1 VTGQSPKLLLSQAS
15 RIGSCFNRRFLVVQ
29 GGKGMC
35 LRRCLH
41 FVLFSALAVYM
52 AGCGSVSNN
61 SSTSPTPTPG
71 PGTSPTPSPSP
82 TPTPVNG
89 QVELQA
95 NGEALVAGVQA
106 ELRSTFEQIP
116 GRTRLDGELEH
127 INLPVGSAIS
137 FCLTQGGNTIPLA
150 VGIIQLEGQDRVA
163 ELHIRTDNG
172 QTPPNVQVGNVL
184 QARDGANGS
193 LADCSRPLLV
203 TATFVPGNSSG
214 Q

>member
-1 VTGQSPKLLLSQAS
+1 
-15 RIGSCFNRRFLVVQ
+15 
-29 GGKGMC
+29 MC
-35 LRRCLH
+35 LRRFLH
-41 FVLFSALAVYM
+41 PILFSALVIFM

-61 SSTSPTPTPG
+61 SSTGPG
-71 PGTSPTPSPSP
+71 PGGSPTPSPTVSP
-82 TPTPVNG
+82 TPSPTP
-89 QVELQA
+89 A
-95 NGEALVAGVQA
+95 NGEVHLQASGEAAISGVEA
-106 ELRSTFEQIP
+106 ELHSTFEQIP

-137 FCLTQGGNTIPLA
+137 FCLVQGGNTIPLA
-150 VGIIQLEGQDRVA
+150 VGIIHLEGTDRVA

-193 LADCSRPLLV
+193 LADCSRALLV